1 MQRIMIVHPEGNLNN
16 NPNLSGIVEILCSQG
31 YEVDI
36 YSPRLGHLMQEPP
49 CPGAKFV
56 FAPSDPGALSGVIGV
71 LPPGLFANN
80 ADLHNYIAHKIPR
93 YDLII
98 GVDRGIIEAS
108 LIAAQQQVPYGII
121 SYEIL
126 FSEETGKEY
135 IQHDIQASKGA
146 AFAVCQD
153 RVRSFHL
160 SKENGIPLE
169 RIIDIPVAGRGVKR
183 GTRSNMLHEIL
194 GIPASKKI
202 ALYIGSVTYQWAGID
217 ELIASSELWNDE
229 WVLVLHHRY
238 STYDP
243 NVMNKIAAK
252 RKKNIYLS
260 PLAHLPFDRLHVL
273 LNAVDVGLSFYIPQ
287 FNGTDITAR
296 NNLKYIGMASGKTA
310 TYLQHGLPIL
320 INEQGEMSES
330 AKRCGLGAVVG
341 NFHELHSVL
350 GSLSSEKLEACR
362 KNSSTFFEE
371 VLDLDIRI
379 RPLLEVIETLLP
391 DRKDAAV
398 KANRIG
404 TDGSNPNFL
413 PRQNQ
418 EDLVQQKTL
427 HALLVRAEGC
437 IESQNTAAARE
448 VLRQIV
454 SAFPGNVDALNDMAI
469 VEIMEQ
475 RIPAALALL
484 KQILLLQPDN
494 EIARENFSLIS
505 QQTGQA
511 QPDLIKS
518 TVSAIVS
525 AYNSERFIAGCLTD
539 LIGQTLYAQGRL
551 EIIIVDSGSKENERR
566 IVEQFQAQYEHI
578 RYIRTEERETVY
590 AAWNRGIEA
599 ATGTYITNANT
610 DDRHRFDAFEKMAQV
625 LDRHNEA
632 GLVYADV
639 SVTDRENETFEH
651 HTPSGRYSWLEFNRE
666 LLTMIC
672 FVGPQ
677 PMWRK
682 SLHEQYG
689 LFDGTFSTSGD
700 WEFWLRIAQG
710 TTFLHIPEYLG
721 LYLRSSASVEHQS
734 AERRARED
742 ERIRAQYF
750 PGYLPNV
757 EIVDRTLAAVG
768 DLERAHPNDTTF
780 PYMRDT
786 LGKYRSI
793 LSGK

>member
-1 MQRIMIVHPEGNLNN
+1 MQRIMIVHPEGNLTN
-16 NPNLSGIVEILCSQG
+16 NPNLTGIVEILCSKG

-36 YSPRLGHLMQEPP
+36 YSPRLGHLVQEAP

-56 FAPSDPGALSGVIGV
+56 FAPGDPGALSGVIGV
-71 LPPGLFANN
+71 LPPGIFANN
-80 ADLHNYIAHKIPR
+80 ADLHKYIAHKIPR

-108 LIAAQQQVPYGII
+108 LIATQQQVPYGII

-126 FSEETGKEY
+126 FSEETGPEY
-135 IQHDIQASKGA
+135 LQHDIQASRGA

-169 RIIDIPVAGRGVKR
+169 RIIDIPVAGRAVKR
-183 GTRSNMLHEIL
+183 GTRTHLLHEIL
-194 GIPASKKI
+194 GIPASMKI

-229 WVLVLHHRY
+229 WALVLHHRY

-260 PLAHLPFDRLHVL
+260 PLANLPFNRLHVL

-287 FNGTDITAR
+287 FNGTDISAR

-320 INEQGEMSES
+320 INEQGEMSDS
-330 AKRCGLGAVVG
+330 AKRFGLGAVVG
-341 NFHELHSVL
+341 NFHELHTVL

-362 KNSSTFFEE
+362 KNSYAFFEE

-379 RPLLEVIETLLP
+379 RPLLDVLETLLP
-391 DRKDAAV
+391 GRVAAGR
-398 KANRIG
+398 A
-404 TDGSNPNFL
+404 DGVGQGGNIPLSASL
-413 PRQNQ
+413 ENQ
-418 EDLVQQKTL
+418 ADLVQQKTL
-427 HALLVRAEGC
+427 HALLVRAEQG

-448 VLRQIV
+448 ILRQIV
-454 SAFPGNVDALNDMAI
+454 SAFPGNVDALNDLAI

-475 RIPAALALL
+475 RMPAALALL
-484 KQILLLQPDN
+484 KQILVLQPDN
-494 EIARENFSLIS
+494 EIARENFSLITQS
-505 QQTGQA
+505 ADRA
-511 QPDLIKS
+511 QPDLLKS

-525 AYNSERFIAGCLTD
+525 AYNSERFMAGCLTD
-539 LIGQTLYAQGRL
+539 LVGQTLYAQGRL

-566 IVEQFQAQYEHI
+566 IVEQFQTQYQHI

-599 ATGTYITNANT
+599 ASGTYITNANT
-610 DDRHRFDAFEKMAQV
+610 DDRHRFDAFEKMAGV
-625 LDRHNEA
+625 LDQHSEA

-672 FVGPQ
+672 YVGPQ

-682 SLHEQYG
+682 SLHEHYG
-689 LFDGTFSTSGD
+689 LFDKTFSTSGD
-700 WEFWLRIAQG
+700 WEFWLRIARG

-721 LYLRSSASVEHQS
+721 LYLRSPASVEHRS
-734 AERRARED
+734 AERRAAED
-742 ERIRAQYF
+742 ERIRAKYF
-750 PGYLPNV
+750 PGYLPDV
-757 EIVDRTLAAVG
+757 EIVDRTLAAVRE
-768 DLERAHPNDTTF
+768 LERVHPNDTTF
-780 PYMRDT
+780 PYMRGM
-786 LGKYRSI
+786 LGKYRSDLI
-793 LSGK
+793 SK